1 MIILGLVLAV
11 AGAALIAYGV
21 RGWRR
26 AGRTLDAILAE
37 ARGEDP
43 E

>member
-1 MIILGLVLAV
+1 MIVLGWLLVG
-11 AGAALIAYGV
+11 AGVTIAALGI

-26 AGRTLDAILAE
+26 AGRTLDAILRDE
-37 ARGEDP
+37 EP

>member
-1 MIILGLVLAV
+1 MTALGLVLAGTGIAIV
-11 AGAALIAYGV
+11 ALGIRA
-21 RGWRR
+21 WRR

-37 ARGEDP
+37 ARREDP